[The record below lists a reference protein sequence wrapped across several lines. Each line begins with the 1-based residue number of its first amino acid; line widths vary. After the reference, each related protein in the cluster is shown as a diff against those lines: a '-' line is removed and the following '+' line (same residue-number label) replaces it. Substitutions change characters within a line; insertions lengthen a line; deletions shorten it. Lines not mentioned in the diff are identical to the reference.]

1 MGDKLGELYL
11 GLIAMMAG
19 GFGWVIRN
27 VKMDIHHTTE
37 RVDSI
42 ESKTVDRDY
51 LEAQLMPI
59 RADVQLIKKILL
71 EERRK

>member
-1 MGDKLGELYL
+1 MGDKIGELYL

-19 GFGWVIRN
+19 GFGWVVRN
-27 VKMDIHHTTE
+27 VKTDIHRTTE

-42 ESKTVDRDY
+42 ESKIVDRDY
-51 LEAQLMPI
+51 LESQLMPI

>member
-1 MGDKLGELYL
+1 MGDKIGELYL

-19 GFGWVIRN
+19 GIGWVVRN
-27 VKMDIHHTTE
+27 VKTDIHRTTE

-42 ESKTVDRDY
+42 ESKIVDRDY
-51 LEAQLMPI
+51 LESQLMPI